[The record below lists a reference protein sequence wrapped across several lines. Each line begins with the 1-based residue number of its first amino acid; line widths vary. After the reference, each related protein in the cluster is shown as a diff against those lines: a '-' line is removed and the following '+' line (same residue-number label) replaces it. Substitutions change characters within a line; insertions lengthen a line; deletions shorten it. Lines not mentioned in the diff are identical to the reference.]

1 MKRSTPQMRS
11 LARRLI
17 AYGTSQSK
25 SYRPSYSD
33 AFEVCE
39 KLRPPLATLVGNE
52 AFRALLAHA
61 LALAEAEV
69 PGLRSVRV
77 KLDGKLE
84 MSEEIHAQVRT
95 DKHFEGRVV
104 LVAQLLGLLVAFVG
118 EKITLRLVR
127 EGWPKVAFYDLEID
141 DGDNNENKIERH

>member
-1 MKRSTPQMRS
+1 MRS

-17 AYGTSQSK
+17 AYGRSQSR
-25 SYRPSYSD
+25 SFRPNYSD

-77 KLDGKLE
+77 KSDGKLE
-84 MSEEIHAQVRT
+84 MSEEIHAQVKT
-95 DKHFEGRVV
+95 DKHFEGKVV

-127 EGWPKVAFYDLEID
+127 EGWPKVAFNDLEMD
-141 DGDNNENKIERH
+141 DGDKNENKIESH

>member
-1 MKRSTPQMRS
+1 MRS

-17 AYGTSQSK
+17 ASDTSQSK
-25 SYRPSYSD
+25 SFRRNYSD

-39 KLRPPLATLVGNE
+39 KLRPPLSTLVGNE

-77 KLDGKLE
+77 KSDGKLE
-84 MSEEIHAQVRT
+84 MSEEIPARFKT
-95 DKHFEGRVV
+95 DQHFEGKVV
-104 LVAQLLGLLVAFVG
+104 LVAQLLGLLVAFIG

-127 EGWPKVAFYDLEID
+127 EGWPNVAFNDLEMD
-141 DGDNNENKIERH
+141 DEDKNENKIERH

>member
-17 AYGTSQSK
+17 ASGTSPSK
-25 SYRPSYSD
+25 FFRPNYSD

-77 KLDGKLE
+77 RSDGKLE
-84 MSEEIHAQVRT
+84 MSEEIHSHVKT
-95 DKHFEGRVV
+95 DKHFEGKVV

-118 EKITLRLVR
+118 EKIALRLVR
-127 EGWPKVAFYDLEID
+127 EGWPNVAFDDLGMDYED
-141 DGDNNENKIERH
+141 KNENKIKSH